1 MCLCCVGKLKFSHA
15 GPIYSEAKQFL
26 EDSSPPTIFFL
37 PCRIVAR
44 EFDTGGFC
52 SSKYLSTL
60 HWAEPHC
67 GLFRD
72 RKGVLLRTE
81 FPMNMY

>member
-15 GPIYSEAKQFL
+15 GPVHSEAKQFL
-26 EDSSPPTIFFL
+26 EDSSHYYFFL
-37 PCRIVAR
+37 LCRIVAR
-44 EFDTGGFC
+44 EFDKGGFC
-52 SSKYLSTL
+52 SSEHLSSL
-60 HWAEPHC
+60 YWAEPHF

-72 RKGVLLRTE
+72 REGVLLRTA